1 MAKSLG
7 SKHKKNKDKARE
19 RWIRDAVDELDKAVD
34 QGDLARF
41 YAGLR
46 KMGIGF
52 HQKSREGQEPFT
64 LKEMRDHV
72 EKIGSD
78 PGHVSDETLERGVP
92 KVATDWTLDRPPSDE
107 EVQET
112 LKPMRESAAS
122 GVEVTVRMMKL
133 AGRRFQK
140 LLGSLVRSLWCTDP
154 ADWEKSAHEG
164 IGIFFHKKGPRNKL
178 DNYRCIMIVSV
189 LSRLVARIVAAR
201 VSKHMEEKKIIPARQ
216 WVFRKYHSVQGPNFI
231 L

>member
-1 MAKSLG
+1 MRKTKDGEVERLKIPECGWQDLCKVLINVAVQVVGRERPKSLGTPWTAADEEVLAKERMGLRAAWEKVREAQGTEEEAELQRLAKSLG

-78 PGHVSDETLERGVP
+78 PG
-92 KVATDWTLDRPPSDE
+92 
-107 EVQET
+107 
-112 LKPMRESAAS
+112 
-122 GVEVTVRMMKL
+122 
-133 AGRRFQK
+133 
-140 LLGSLVRSLWCTDP
+140 
-154 ADWEKSAHEG
+154 
-164 IGIFFHKKGPRNKL
+164 
-178 DNYRCIMIVSV
+178 
-189 LSRLVARIVAAR
+189 AR
-201 VSKHMEEKKIIPARQ
+201 V
-216 WVFRKYHSVQGPNFI
+216 
-231 L
+231 